1 LARRIEMRKED
12 EGRVVKYFK
21 ENHPDFLSACEK
33 SGLKPTRRQVS
44 KWLRKTGK
52 AFKEG
57 R

>member
-1 LARRIEMRKED
+1 MRKED
-12 EGRVVKYFK
+12 EGRVAKYFK

-44 KWLRKTGK
+44 KWLRRTGK